1 MGIFEEIE
9 NSLFP
14 KERKP
19 DSYVYHMTAEE
30 IQKKFNIPGIIKFA
44 SYDYRTSVFTIKVK

>member
-1 MGIFEEIE
+1 MTITETIE
-9 NSLFP
+9 NFFFP

-30 IQKKFNIPGIIKFA
+30 IQKKFNIPGSIKFA